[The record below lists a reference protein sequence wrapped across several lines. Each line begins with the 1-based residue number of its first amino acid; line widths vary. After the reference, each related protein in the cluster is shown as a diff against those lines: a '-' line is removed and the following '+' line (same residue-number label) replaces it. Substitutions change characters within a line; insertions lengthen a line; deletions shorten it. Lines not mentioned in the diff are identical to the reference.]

1 MADGDN
7 QGAGADGPPL
17 RSSGSPLRPRDRN
30 QLGLYFIVLGLLIF
44 YLLIATWPAVDPNF
58 TSRLNQPRIFG
69 FQLKATADQRLFI
82 TVGIAG
88 ALGSLLH
95 AMTSFG
101 DYVGNRELAQSW
113 VWYLILRTPV
123 GIALALIFCIVMRAG
138 FIAANIPEDYAL
150 THPLTAVNPFGFAAG
165 GALAGMFARQ
175 ATDKLREIF
184 DSLFKVSQ
192 PVNRQDPLNQTKL
205 AIAGTDPAKL
215 IVGGSPALAIIG
227 THFHKDCT
235 VQINGAGRS
244 ATWGGDTRLTVTL
257 LADDL
262 KKETTLQVLV
272 RNPPASG
279 GDSAVFP
286 VTVGPAAPP

>member
-7 QGAGADGPPL
+7 QDADGPPL

-30 QLGLYFIVLGLLIF
+30 QLGLYFIVLALLIF
-44 YLLIATWPAVDPNF
+44 YILVATWPAVDPNLP
-58 TSRLNQPRIFG
+58 SRLNQPRIFG
-69 FQLKATADQRLFI
+69 LPLKATADQRLFI
-82 TVGIAG
+82 TVATAG

-123 GIALALIFCIVMRAG
+123 GIALALIFCVVMRAG
-138 FIAANIPEDYAL
+138 FIAPNIPEDYAL
-150 THPLTAVNPFGFAAG
+150 THPLTVVNPFGFAAG

-192 PVNRQDPLNQTKL
+192 PVNRQDPLNQAKPAVT
-205 AIAGTDPAKL
+205 GTDPATL
-215 IVGGSPALAIIG
+215 MVGGSLALGIIG

-235 VQINGAGRS
+235 VQINGADRS
-244 ATWGGDTRLTVTL
+244 AKWGGDTRLTVTL

-262 KKETTLQVLV
+262 KTEGNLQILV
-272 RNPPASG
+272 RNPSGAG
-279 GDSAVFP
+279 GDSAAFP
-286 VTVGPAAPP
+286 VTVGPAAPPS